1 MKQKDFIEK
10 AKKIHG
16 DKYDYS
22 KVEYKGCNDEI
33 IVIDKSSKK
42 EIRVKPKY
50 FLSDYIRIT
59 KEEKAD
65 AFIKKSK
72 ERFGDRFDYSKVR
85 YVNSQTPVTLVC
97 REHGEF
103 DVNMYTHLYSKDGLC
118 PFCNRS
124 NINVF
129 KRGGRERL
137 STDYIK
143 RRCQKIYGDK
153 YDYSKVEYKGGNA
166 KTEVV
171 EIICPVHGSFFKTY
185 DNIQTRDCGCPKCA
199 KEEKELNDTISN
211 GENFIE
217 KSKNKFG
224 DRFVYSKVKYA
235 GSQIPVTLICREHGM
250 EFSVTPN
257 SHLNS
262 KFGGCKMCYD
272 QYTESTRRRK
282 GKVIKPKLTK
292 EEIRERRIEYERNR
306 FIEKAINKFGD
317 RFDYSKVEYVDSNTP
332 IRIIDKKSN
341 NEIFLIKPSNFL
353 HSVNGRINNMG
364 SSLTTEEFIE
374 RARKLHGDK
383 YDYSKVEYKN
393 NKTRVCIICPEHG
406 EFWQTPH
413 DHLKFSRNCCGC
425 PKCAKTM
432 SKIEESVMNRL
443 AEEGIDFNHNYI
455 NKKIF
460 GDMRGD
466 FFIKSHNVMIECQG
480 RQHFE
485 ENNPLHRAYGGP
497 LSGQIKRDYD
507 FNRCCRDANI
517 SLFYYFNESDVKDI
531 DYLNEKKYKGI
542 YTEENTFTDINSLMS
557 CIKRQ

>member
-1 MKQKDFIEK
+1 MKQEIFLER
-10 AKKIHG
+10 AKKIYG

-22 KVEYKGCNDEI
+22 KVEYKGCNVEI
-33 IVIDKSSKK
+33 IVIDKSSKE
-42 EIRVKPKY
+42 EIRVIPKY
-50 FLSDYIRIT
+50 FLSGHIRT
-59 KEEKAD
+59 KKEEKAD
-65 AFIKKSK
+65 SFIKKSK
-72 ERFGDRFDYSKVR
+72 EKFGDRFDYSKTR
-85 YVNSQTPVTLVC
+85 YVNSHTPVTLVC
-97 REHGEF
+97 NEHGEF

-118 PFCNRS
+118 PFCG
-124 NINVF
+124 V
-129 KRGGRERL
+129 GGGKRL

-166 KTEVV
+166 KTEAVKIV
-171 EIICPVHGSFFKTY
+171 CPVHGSFFKTY
-185 DNIQTRDCGCPKCA
+185 DSIQTRDCGCPKCA
-199 KEEKELNDTISN
+199 KEEKELNDAISN
-211 GENFIE
+211 GEKFIE

-224 DRFVYSKVKYA
+224 DRFDYSKVKYA
-235 GSQIPVTLICREHGM
+235 GSQIQVTLICREHGT

-262 KFGGCKMCYD
+262 KFGGCKTCYG
-272 QYTESTRRRK
+272 QYIESTRRCK
-282 GKVIKPKLTK
+282 GKVIKQKLTK
-292 EEIRERRIEYERNR
+292 EEIKERRMEYERNR
-306 FIEKAINKFGD
+306 FIEKAIKKFGD
-317 RFDYSKVEYVDSNTP
+317 RFDYSEIEYIDSNTP
-332 IRIIDKKSN
+332 IRIIDKESN

-353 HSVNGRINNMG
+353 HSVNGRADKIISTG
-364 SSLTTEEFIE
+364 LTTEEFIG

-393 NKTRVCIICPEHG
+393 RRTKICIVCPEHG
-406 EFWQTPH
+406 EFWQTPC
-413 DHLKFSRNCCGC
+413 DHLKPSRNGCGC
-425 PKCAKTM
+425 PKCAKIM

-443 AEEGIDFNHNYI
+443 TEEGIEFNYNYI
-455 NKKIF
+455 DKEIF

-485 ENNPLHRAYGGP
+485 ENNSLHRAYGGS

-517 SLFYYFNESDVKDI
+517 SLFYYFNESDVKGI

-542 YTEENTFTDINSLMS
+542 YTEGNTFTDINSLMS